1 MNIQVVYANPA
12 RQFWVYVNV
21 PEGATVRD
29 AILRSDVLR
38 QFPEI
43 DLETQ
48 KLGIFGRI
56 VPLDSPLADGDRV
69 EIYRP
74 LVADPKLVKQRGK
87 ASPAAS

>member
-1 MNIQVVYANPA
+1 MNIQVIYANPV

-21 PEGATVRD
+21 PDGATVRD
-29 AILRSDVLR
+29 AVLRSDVLR

-48 KLGIFGRI
+48 KLGIFGKI
-56 VPLDSPLADGDRV
+56 TPLDTPLSDGDRV

-74 LVADPKLVKQRGK
+74 LIADPKLVKQRGK
-87 ASPAAS
+87 ASPEAT

>member
-1 MNIQVVYANPA
+1 MNVQVVYANPA

-29 AILRSDVLR
+29 AVLRSDVLR

-48 KLGIFGRI
+48 KLGIFGKLT
-56 VPLDSPLADGDRV
+56 PLDTPLCDGDRV

-74 LVADPKLVKQRGK
+74 LIADPKLVKQRGK
-87 ASPAAS
+87 ATPETT

>member
-12 RQFWVYVNV
+12 RQFWVYVNL

-29 AILRSDVLR
+29 AVLRSDVLR

-43 DLETQ
+43 DLEQQ
-48 KLGIFGRI
+48 KLGIFGKI
-56 VPLDSPLADGDRV
+56 TPLDAPLAEGDRV

-74 LVADPKLVKQRGK
+74 MIADPKLVKQRGK
-87 ASPAAS
+87 ASPEAS

>member
-12 RQFWVYVNV
+12 RQFWVYISV

-29 AILRSDVLR
+29 AVMRSDVLR

-48 KLGIFGRI
+48 KLGIFGKLSS
-56 VPLDSPLADGDRV
+56 LDTPLADGDRV

-74 LVADPKLVKQRGK
+74 LIADPKLVKQRGK
-87 ASPAAS
+87 ASPEAS

>member
-1 MNIQVVYANPA
+1 MNVQVVYANPA

-29 AILRSDVLR
+29 AVLRSDVLR

-48 KLGIFGRI
+48 KLGIFGKLT
-56 VPLDSPLADGDRV
+56 PLDTPLCDGDRV

-74 LVADPKLVKQRGK
+74 LIADPKLVKQRGK
-87 ASPAAS
+87 AGT